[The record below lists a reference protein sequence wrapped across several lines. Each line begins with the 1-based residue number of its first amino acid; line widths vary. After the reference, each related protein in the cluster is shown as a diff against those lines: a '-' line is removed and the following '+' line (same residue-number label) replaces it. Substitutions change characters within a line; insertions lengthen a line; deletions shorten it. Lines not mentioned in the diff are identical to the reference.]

1 MYETPK
7 RIDLQREMNISLI
20 MMENSNTPV
29 SKYNWLDRQ
38 RVNEKVP
45 YRRFEQQNKQAWS
58 NEYLFKT

>member
-7 RIDLQREMNISLI
+7 MIDLQREMNISLI
-20 MMENSNTPV
+20 MMENSNTP
-29 SKYNWLDRQ
+29 KYNWLDKQ

-45 YRRFEQQNKQAWS
+45 YRRFEQQNEQAWS